1 MRDNIDLGKTRLLKD
16 ESEVLI
22 DSDLTNLGA

>member
-1 MRDNIDLGKTRLLKD
+1 MRDNTDLGKSRILED

>member
-1 MRDNIDLGKTRLLKD
+1 MRDNIDLGKTRILKD

-22 DSDLTNLGA
+22 DSYLTNLGA

>member
-1 MRDNIDLGKTRLLKD
+1 MRDNIDLGKTLILKD

>member
-1 MRDNIDLGKTRLLKD
+1 MRDNIDLGKTRILKD

>member
-1 MRDNIDLGKTRLLKD
+1 MRDNIDLGKTRILKD
-16 ESEVLI
+16 ESEVLN

>member
-1 MRDNIDLGKTRLLKD
+1 MRGNIDLGKTRILKD
-16 ESEVLI
+16 DSEVLI

>member
-1 MRDNIDLGKTRLLKD
+1 MRDNIDLGKRRILED

>member
-1 MRDNIDLGKTRLLKD
+1 MRDNIDLGKSRILED